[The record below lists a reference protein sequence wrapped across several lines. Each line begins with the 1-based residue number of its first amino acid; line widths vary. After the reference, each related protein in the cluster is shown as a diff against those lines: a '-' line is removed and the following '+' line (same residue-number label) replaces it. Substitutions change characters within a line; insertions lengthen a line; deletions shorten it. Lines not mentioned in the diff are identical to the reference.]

1 MEVKAMKGLYRS
13 MLSTILLL
21 MLAIQCSG
29 SVASYGQSPTT
40 RGAQSII
47 VILAEFSDL
56 KHKTTREHIYDL
68 VFVQMNSYYREAS
81 YNTTW
86 ITGDVTE
93 RWYMLPAPFADYG
106 DLTWASHGTKAQQDN
121 RKKLVGDAI
130 QSADQDV
137 DFRKYICVLIVI
149 PVPAKR
155 IPNFASNGWNIPTN
169 DGVKVDRATVQ
180 LETVGADTFVHEF
193 GHTLGLRDL
202 YDYDIAAK
210 VGDSSKAAIY
220 AGRWDPM
227 SMTQGKP
234 EHFCA
239 YNKAILGWILPSQVN
254 AIIYVGENKTVK
266 VDPLEIANQST
277 YAIKIWVGGQ
287 LCYFVE
293 VRQQVGFDTVLPDYG
308 VLVYLVDEEKKV
320 GSLSTLSGLL
330 VVKDGNPDTPTLDDA
345 TLDLRVNKK
354 AGFFDRERNL
364 SIVVTGRLGLSYTV
378 FVGPVSQ
385 GDTMLREIESNI
397 MTRMTEANKTITQ
410 AQELETRAMRSITVN
425 TGGYK
430 ILQQAS
436 DVLRSAEKAFSV
448 YDFTVASDRAKEAIT
463 LFERALSV
471 ELEESKQRQMMVE
484 YVLVIVAVLIGIG
497 AFAALRKSK
506 KNKSQEVAF
515 L

>member
-1 MEVKAMKGLYRS
+1 MRGLCRS
-13 MLSTILLL
+13 TLITILLL

-40 RGAQSII
+40 RGAQSVI

-86 ITGDVTE
+86 ITGNVTDH
-93 RWYMLPAPFADYG
+93 WYLLPALFADYG
-106 DLTWASHGTKAQQDN
+106 DLTWSSHGTKAQQDN
-121 RKKLVGDAI
+121 RKKLVRDAI

-137 DFRKYICVLIVI
+137 DFRKYICVSIVI
-149 PVPAKR
+149 PAPARR
-155 IPNFASNGWNIPTN
+155 IPNFASSSWNIPTN
-169 DGVKVDRATVQ
+169 DGAKVDRATLQ
-180 LETVGADTFVHEF
+180 LETVGADTFAHEF

-210 VGDSSKAAIY
+210 EGDSNKAAIY
-220 AGRWDPM
+220 AGRWELM
-227 SMTQGKP
+227 SMSQGKP

-239 YNKAILGWILPSQVN
+239 YNKAILGWILPCQVN
-254 AIIYVGENKTVK
+254 AIIYVGESKTVK

-287 LCYFVE
+287 LYYFVE
-293 VRQQVGFDTVLPDYG
+293 VRLQVGFDTVLPDYG
-308 VLVYLVDEEKKV
+308 VLVYLVDEGKKV
-320 GSLSTLSGLL
+320 GSLSTLPGLL

-345 TLDLRVNKK
+345 TLDLRINKK
-354 AGFFDRERNL
+354 AGFFDREWDL
-364 SIVVTGRLGLSYTV
+364 SVVVTGRSGSSYTV

-385 GDTMLREIESNI
+385 GETVLRKAENDFF
-397 MTRMTEANKTITQ
+397 MPMTEASKTISQ
-410 AQELETRAMRSITVN
+410 AQELYTRALRSIPVN
-425 TGGYK
+425 TGAYK
-430 ILQQAS
+430 IVLQAS
-436 DVLRSAEKAFSV
+436 EVLKSAEKAFSA
-448 YDFTVASDRAKEAIT
+448 YDFTAASERAKEAMA

-471 ELEESKQRQMMVE
+471 ELEDSKQRQMVVE
-484 YVLVIVAVLIGIG
+484 YILVVIAVLIGIG
-497 AFAALRKSK
+497 AFLALRRSK
-506 KNKSQEVAF
+506 KNRSQEAVV

>member
-1 MEVKAMKGLYRS
+1 MRS
-13 MLSTILLL
+13 LCRSTLGMTLLL
-21 MLAIQCSG
+21 MFAIQCSG
-29 SVASYGQSPTT
+29 LVASYGQIPTAK
-40 RGAQSII
+40 RAQSVI

-68 VFVQMNSYYREAS
+68 VFVQTDSYYREAS
-81 YNTTW
+81 YNATW

-106 DLTWASHGTKAQQDN
+106 DLTWSSHGTKAQQDS
-121 RKKLVGDAI
+121 RKRLVRDAI

-137 DFRKYICVLIVI
+137 DFRKYIQVFIVI
-149 PVPAKR
+149 PVPAKS
-155 IPNFASNGWNIPTN
+155 IPNFASSSWNIPTS

-180 LETVGADTFVHEF
+180 LETVRVDVFAHEL
-193 GHTLGLRDL
+193 GHCLGLRDL

-210 VGDSSKAAIY
+210 VGDSNKAAIY
-220 AGRWDPM
+220 AGRWELM
-227 SMTQGKP
+227 SMCEGKP
-234 EHFCA
+234 VHFCA
-239 YNKAILGWILPSQVN
+239 YNKATLGWILTSQVN
-254 AIIYVGENKTVK
+254 AIVYVGESKTVK

-308 VLVYLVDEEKKV
+308 VLVYLVDEGKK
-320 GSLSTLSGLL
+320 GISLGTVLPGFL

-364 SIVVTGRLGLSYTV
+364 SIVVTGRSGSSYTV

-385 GDTMLREIESNI
+385 GDTVLREIESNMI
-397 MTRMTEANKTITQ
+397 ETNKTITQ
-410 AQELETRAMRSITVN
+410 AQELKARALRSIPVN
-425 TGGYK
+425 TLAYE
-430 ILQQAS
+430 ILQQALG
-436 DVLRSAEKAFSV
+436 VLKSAEKAFSA
-448 YDFTVASDRAKEAIT
+448 YDFAVASDRAKEAIT

-484 YVLVIVAVLIGIG
+484 YVVVIVAVLFGIG

-506 KNKSQEVAF
+506 KNKSREVVV